1 MAKNYLI
8 TTTEVYRVISE
19 SAAQKL
25 IDEAKADSSYDLVKY
40 NCEHK
45 ERKAKG
51 EVIDDWF
58 KVTLFK
64 KFSDE
69 QEPEV
74 MTNIIYEVE

>member
-1 MAKNYLI
+1 MKYLI

-19 SAAQKL
+19 EAAQKL
-25 IDEAKADSSYDLVKY
+25 IDEAKADTSYQLIKY
-40 NCEHK
+40 NCEYK
-45 ERKAKG
+45 GRKAKG

-64 KFSDE
+64 KFTDE
-69 QEPEV
+69 KEPEV